1 VDGID
6 QKVIECVVLRNL
18 DASSV
23 SVMSEVQCNEEAR
36 RQQSRSVDSTY
47 HSLHHNPPG
56 LVLV

>member
-1 VDGID
+1 MDGID

-36 RQQSRSVDSTY
+36 RQQSRSVIVLILPTT
-47 HSLHHNPPG
+47 HCITVL
-56 LVLV
+56 LV